1 MSKHRLDKI
10 TENICLKSSKW
21 FACHSK
27 APRNT
32 NFPPSNCNPLNLSV
46 RTIPI
51 ISLECT
57 PKGWRI
63 ALFLC
68 IYRCVCVCDWLAE
81 KHWKIVVFE
90 LPQNP
95 FPKSSSSALTRNH
108 SLRRWCCRCVTKN
121 SDLIPMTSTMSGI
134 PANLLQLSWR
144 TSTQDCLRPQTTI
157 AGRKTTTAAAFVSAR
172 KTTKRL
178 MMRLRQLGTT
188 NRRQQ
193 EHRMPRLATDDDS
206 AIRQVPWDVP
216 AMTRLIASV
225 RWRNCGN
232 FWWIAGF
239 HEVAGSKMS

>member
-1 MSKHRLDKI
+1 MPEILQMICMSFESTKKHQLPTI
-10 TENICLKSSKW
+10 ELQ
-21 FACHSK
+21 
-27 APRNT
+27 P
-32 NFPPSNCNPLNLSV
+32 LSV

-51 ISLECT
+51 ISLGCT

-95 FPKSSSSALTRNH
+95 FPKSSSSALTRSH

-193 EHRMPRLATDDDS
+193 EHRMPRLATDDAS
-206 AIRQVPWDVP
+206 AIRQVPWDVQRWH
-216 AMTRLIASV
+216 AGLRRCDGGIAEILM
-225 RWRNCGN
+225 NCWLPRGCWFEN
-232 FWWIAGF
+232 ELEHCLGERFIF
-239 HEVAGSKMS
+239 L